1 MSNRSSK
8 NEQWTFSSNSG
19 STSFD
24 SSTTI
29 KTDSNVSIGTT
40 TPSFELDVDGSLT
53 VDEEKLEELKELRQ
67 DQSEKLDK
75 LRDHIID
82 YLAANEISSSGVR
95 RWKRDLKEIE
105 EYRDQLNISSDH
117 HYITFP
123 NTLDEDDVLGPED
136 LEKLNEIY
144 DRWS

>member
-1 MSNRSSK
+1 MSNNSK
-8 NEQWTFSSNSG
+8 QWTFFTDSG
-19 STSFD
+19 NTSVD
-24 SSTTI
+24 SYTTI
-29 KTDSNVSIGTT
+29 KTDSNIPIGTT
-40 TPSFELDVDGSLT
+40 TASFELDVDGSIT

-95 RWKRDLKEIE
+95 RWKRDLKQIE
-105 EYRDQLNISSDH
+105 EYRDQLKISSNH

-123 NTLDEDDVLGPED
+123 NTLNKDDVLGPKD

>member
-1 MSNRSSK
+1 MSNNSNNSK
-8 NEQWTFSSNSG
+8 QWTFIDSG
-19 STSFD
+19 STSVD

-29 KTDSNVSIGTT
+29 KTDSNISIGTT
-40 TPSFELDVDGSLT
+40 TPSFELDGSLT
-53 VDEEKLEELKELRQ
+53 VDEEKLEELRQ

-95 RWKRDLKEIE
+95 SWKRNLKQIE
-105 EYRDQLNISSDH
+105 EYRDQLKISSDH
-117 HYITFP
+117 YYIRFP
-123 NTLDEDDVLGPED
+123 LDKDDVLGPKD
-136 LEKLNEIY
+136 LKKLNEIY

>member
-1 MSNRSSK
+1 M
-8 NEQWTFSSNSG
+8 SSNSNKSKQWKFTDSG
-19 STSFD
+19 STIFG

-29 KTDSNVSIGTT
+29 KTDSNISTGST
-40 TPSFELDVDGSLT
+40 TPSFQLDVDGSLT

-67 DQSEKLDK
+67 DQFKKLDK

-95 RWKRDLKEIE
+95 RWKRDLEEIE
-105 EYRDQLNISSDH
+105 EYRDQLNVSSDH
-117 HYITFP
+117 RYIVFP
-123 NTLDEDDVLGPED
+123 NTLNEDDILGPED